1 MKNTRNLVRAET
13 LGFCMGV
20 QRAVEIVYNALSSD
34 TPKPIY
40 TFGPIIHNPSIIA
53 DLETRNV
60 TVLEDPEKASGTV
73 IIRAHGVKPGVKRI
87 LEEKAKVL
95 IDATCPRVVSSLR
108 KVATYAE
115 QGYHIII
122 AGDKNHG
129 EVQAL
134 EGYAE
139 SCTVINTIEEALSL
153 ETAEKTLII
162 SQTTFDRNTYGQIY
176 SILKEKYPGIKT
188 VESICPATEKRQTAL
203 KELADKVEAILV
215 VGGKNSANTR
225 RLFQTAETCCSH
237 SWHIEDAGDI
247 PEDVY
252 RFDPIGITAGASTPD
267 WVIDE
272 VEEKLQSVPYHQQE
286 KNG

>member
-1 MKNTRNLVRAET
+1 MENMRNLVRAET

-20 QRAVEIVYNALSSD
+20 RRAVEIVYDALSPD

-53 DLETRNV
+53 DLETRKV

-73 IIRAHGVKPGVKRI
+73 IIRAHGVTPEVKRV
-87 LEEKAKVL
+87 LKEKAKVL
-95 IDATCPRVVSSLR
+95 IDATCPRVVSSLG

-134 EGYAE
+134 EGYAG
-139 SCTVINTIEEALSL
+139 TYKVINTIEEARSI
-153 ETAEKTLII
+153 EAAGKTLII
-162 SQTTFDRNTYGQIY
+162 SQTTFDRNTYDQIY
-176 SILKEKYPGIKT
+176 SILKKKYPGIIMID
-188 VESICPATEKRQTAL
+188 SICPATERRQAAL
-203 KELADKVEAILV
+203 QALADKVEAILV

-225 RLFQTAETCCSH
+225 RLFQTAQTYCRY
-237 SWHIEDAGDI
+237 SWHIEDVRDI

-272 VEEKLQSVPYHQQE
+272 VERKLKSVPYDQQE
-286 KNG
+286 KK